1 MGETMSTDHTTYR
14 EWLDLDLEGALPA
27 GDGPRLAAHLTGCA
41 DCRAERQRL
50 AVLHESLAAAR
61 VPVRAGFGDRVMASL
76 PEAAWERPTAPA
88 ARWAWSVGLVGLL
101 AAASAALFA
110 VSGARLA
117 PGGSLAGALGALA
130 EMLAVAAI
138 AGAGLLGATW
148 TGLGMAVGELFGRS
162 PGTLAAVALL
172 ALCLAVLT
180 VSLLRRPRPAR
191 RRIDGDS

>member
-1 MGETMSTDHTTYR
+1 MSSDHTTYR

-27 GDGPRLAAHLTGCA
+27 GDGPRLAAHLADCA

-50 AVLHESLAAAR
+50 AALHESLAAAR

-76 PEAAWERPTAPA
+76 PEAAWEGRAAPA
-88 ARWAWSVGLVGLL
+88 ARWAWAAGLVGLL
-101 AAASAALFA
+101 AAASVALFA
-110 VSGARLA
+110 VSGTRLA
-117 PGGSLAGALGALA
+117 PGGTLAGALGALA
-130 EMLAVAAI
+130 EMLAMAAI

-148 TGLGMAVGELFGRS
+148 RGLGMAVGELFGRS
-162 PGTLAAVALL
+162 PGTLVAVALL
-172 ALCLAVLT
+172 ALCLAALT